1 MARVCSGSIT
11 HHVPYERNRLQ
22 MLRGPGAEKERDMC
36 AVLEYMF
43 TFTEGEAGREKG
55 RGGRGRGKGRGG
67 GARGEGEGGKGGITQ
82 VAK

>member
-36 AVLEYMF
+36 SVRVYVYVYR
-43 TFTEGEAGREKG
+43 GGRGKG
-55 RGGRGRGKGRGG
+55 GGGRGRGQLHKWQNR
-67 GARGEGEGGKGGITQ
+67 
-82 VAK
+82 